1 MERTIYHIPIMTVT
15 GFGASAPTV
24 GGAEIPLDT
33 PLRRL
38 TS

>member
-1 MERTIYHIPIMTVT
+1 MERTICYIPLMTLT
-15 GFGASAPTV
+15 GFGASVPTV